1 MKVVAFNCSPR
12 ANGNTAHMI
21 ATVLKVL
28 EDHGIE
34 TEMVQVGR
42 NDLHG
47 CRACQGCSRNK
58 DMRCVL
64 SDDMLNDCIEKMVS
78 ADGIIIGSPTY
89 FSDLTTEAKALIDRA
104 GYVTRANGM
113 VLKHKVGAAVSAV
126 RRAGGICTFDSIN
139 HFFSIND
146 MITVG
151 SSYWNVSLSRV
162 PGDYEED
169 AEGVKTMED
178 LGESMAW
185 ILEKIHG

>member
-34 TEMVQVGR
+34 TEMVQVGG

-146 MITVG
+146 MITMG

>member
-34 TEMVQVGR
+34 TEMVQVVG

>member
-34 TEMVQVGR
+34 TEMVQVGG

-113 VLKHKVGAAVSAV
+113 VLKHKVGAAISAV

-139 HFFSIND
+139 HFFSINN